1 MIQVSM
7 TVYYYIL
14 LLANMLIV
22 LALVPITFEI
32 IQQKIT
38 SNIPY
43 SSLIFMIIAFLIYL
57 FVSINRLYPFHI
69 FIYFIGL
76 LTVSTILFLKRNYD
90 INKIKEIVIDKNY
103 IVDES
108 GNATNNN

>member
-1 MIQVSM
+1 MIQVSK
-7 TVYYYIL
+7 TVYYYII
-14 LLANMLIV
+14 LLANLLVV
-22 LALVPITFEI
+22 LALIPVTFQI

-43 SSLIFMIIAFLIYL
+43 SSLIFMVIAFLIYL

-76 LTVSTILFLKRNYD
+76 LCVSIVLFLK
-90 INKIKEIVIDKNY
+90 KNY
-103 IVDES
+103 NVHRVFI
-108 GNATNNN
+108 APKL